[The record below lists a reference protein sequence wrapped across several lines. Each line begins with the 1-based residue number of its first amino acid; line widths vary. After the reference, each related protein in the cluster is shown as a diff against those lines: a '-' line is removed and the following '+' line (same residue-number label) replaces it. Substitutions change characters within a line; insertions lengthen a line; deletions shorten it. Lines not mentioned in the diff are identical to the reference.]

1 MKKALLIFTAVV
13 LAPVLAVSLV
23 LLAAN
28 DWRTIGQTPAGDTV
42 SVSSVHKLRNNQRV
56 ALVRVD
62 YKAPAELPQG
72 GPFVE
77 LRARVRFNCSSG
89 AAVPSSEWFYTR
101 DRSGRFVVSKK
112 ATRDDQFG
120 KALEGNFADL
130 VSSNVCNQA
139 R

>member
-13 LAPVLAVSLV
+13 LAPVVAVSLV
-23 LLAAN
+23 LLAAS
-28 DWRTIGQTPAGDTV
+28 DWRTVGQTPAGDSV
-42 SVSSVHKLRNNQRV
+42 SVSSVHKLKNNQRV

-62 YKAPAELPQG
+62 YKSPAELPQG

-112 ATRDDQFG
+112 ATHDDQFG
-120 KALEGNFADL
+120 KAPEGDFADL
-130 VSSNVCNQA
+130 VSNNVCSA
-139 R
+139 K